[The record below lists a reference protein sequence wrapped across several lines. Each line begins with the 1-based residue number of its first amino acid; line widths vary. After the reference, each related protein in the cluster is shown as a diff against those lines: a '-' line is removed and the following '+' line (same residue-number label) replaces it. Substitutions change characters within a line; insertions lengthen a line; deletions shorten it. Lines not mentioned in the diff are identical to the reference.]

1 GEFVPLA
8 ERANLITQLDQSVF
22 KKAILLAQTWLKP
35 SQKVA
40 INVSGRTLL
49 SEGFVDFVEE
59 AIAQSSLQTWQVQIE
74 ITETEIIENEEVAVS
89 ICRQLRDLGFSITLD
104 DFGTGFSSLS
114 YLSMLPVNALKIDRS
129 FVQHCDGDSNLKILK
144 SIIGLARSLG
154 LNVVVEGVEQE
165 SQLSVVRD
173 LGCRHV
179 QGFYFSRPISP
190 EDCAALNRHE
200 TPPPANIRQLRGSW
214 AG

>member
-1 GEFVPLA
+1 M
-8 ERANLITQLDQSVF
+8 F
-22 KKAILLAQTWLKP
+22 KKAISLAEAWLKP

-49 SEGFVDFVEE
+49 SDGFVAFVEG
-59 AIAQSSLQTWQVQIE
+59 AITQSSLRSRQVQIE
-74 ITETEIIENEEVAVS
+74 ITETEIIENEEVAVT
-89 ICRQLRDLGFSITLD
+89 ICRQLRDLGVSITLD

-114 YLSMLPVNALKIDRS
+114 YLSTLPVNALKIDRS

-154 LNVVVEGVEQE
+154 LNLVVEGVEQE
-165 SQLSVVRD
+165 SQLNVVRD

-190 EDCAALNRHE
+190 DDCAVLNRQE
-200 TPPPANIRQLRGSW
+200 TPSPVNVRQLRGSW